1 IGDDFMNLGQ
11 GSPARVTLFH
21 DRTAN
26 GQYDGTILKAFN
38 HQLMNEKF
46 EHSKYFTTIAPLGWE
61 DCLALQPADLVA
73 FESCKYAER
82 TTKPRKS
89 WTALLDLPQ
98 FGIHVKNFSKEAL
111 QEMRND
117 FEQHTITPTVC
128 CP

>member
-1 IGDDFMNLGQ
+1 ESLIIPGLKMG
-11 GSPARVTLFH
+11 GRS
-21 DRTAN
+21 
-26 GQYDGTILKAFN
+26 DGTILKAFN